1 MEKTST
7 RNSKIISA
15 SPQTVYHAFTDPEAI
30 VVWLAPG
37 TMTGRVHSFDLR
49 VGGGYQM
56 SLFYPQSEKES
67 RGKTA
72 AKEDRFSARFVEL
85 SPFTRI
91 VQTINFDSEDPAFS
105 GEMTMD
111 VRFEEVETGTRV
123 SIIFNNIPSGIKPE
137 DNETGTELSLEKLAR
152 YVNGK
157 N

>member
-1 MEKTST
+1 MAKTST
-7 RNSKIISA
+7 RNSKIIRA
-15 SPQTVYHAFTDPEAI
+15 SPQTIYQAFTDPEAI
-30 VVWLAPG
+30 AVWLAPG
-37 TMTGRVHSFDLR
+37 TMTGKVHSFDLR

-56 SLFYPQSEKES
+56 SLFYPHSEKES

-72 AKEDRFSARFVEL
+72 AKEDRFGARFVEL

-91 VQTINFDSEDPAFS
+91 VQTINFESADPAFS